1 MSQQELLIY
10 IVKKL
15 DLIGIEYMLTGSTV
29 SSIQGEPRSTHDI
42 DIIISIKEVEIE
54 KFFSQ
59 INNKDFYLEKEA
71 IQDAV
76 RNQTMFNLIEINSG
90 DKIDFWIL
98 TDDPFDKSRFSR
110 KQKINIFNYDVN
122 ITSCEDTMLMKLKW
136 AHESG
141 GSEKQL
147 YDVLRLYEL
156 NFNQVDINYIN
167 FWIEKLNVKEL
178 WNEITIKADLS

>member
-1 MSQQELLIY
+1 MSQQELLINT
-10 IVKKL
+10 VKKL
-15 DLIGIEYMLTGSTV
+15 DLIGIEYVLTGSTV

-42 DIIISIKEVEIE
+42 DIIISLKDEDIE
-54 KFFSQ
+54 KFYSE
-59 INNKDFYLEKEA
+59 INGKDYYLEKNK

-76 RNQTMFNLIEINSG
+76 KNQSMFNLIEINSG

-122 ITSCEDTMLMKLKW
+122 ITTCEDTILIKLKW
-136 AHESG
+136 AADSG
-141 GSEKQL
+141 GSEKQF

-156 NFNQVDINYIN
+156 NYNHVDINYIN
-167 FWIEKLNVKEL
+167 VWVEKLNVLEL
-178 WNEITIKADLS
+178 WNEITSNADLS